1 MMDTRISNTEWQII
15 TAIHPENVQFISL
28 MSGEPWGGSEELWFR
43 SAERLLDGGIKV
55 RILSKKW
62 DVVPEKISRLTE
74 RGADLRRYD
83 EGYSERIRSGLI
95 RRGIRARGPFR
106 YLRDSDMTVVSLGSF
121 ADARWYLPIT
131 DELIKDGH
139 PFITVFHNAP
149 HEPEKL
155 SEADRDFLWRF
166 YSSANRVFYVA
177 ERNRRVA
184 EQMLGRTLPAAEL
197 INNPVN
203 LSSLSGKPFPISET
217 LRLVCVGRLDFSAK
231 GQDVLIRAM
240 SRNWRN
246 RDFELQFHGA
256 GPDEEHL
263 VRLVRECG
271 LEGKLKF
278 AGFSGNVD
286 EIFANA
292 HAVVLPSRYEGMPMV
307 CVEAALCA
315 RPGMI
320 TDVGDSTRYFREGV
334 SGFVAPHCDE
344 KSVEEALERLWE
356 SRTRLEEMGKVAR
369 HEATRDFLDDGV
381 GKLLNAI
388 GVIS

>member
-1 MMDTRISNTEWQII
+1 M
-15 TAIHPENVQFISL
+15 
-28 MSGEPWGGSEELWFR
+28 
-43 SAERLLDGGIKV
+43 
-55 RILSKKW
+55 
-62 DVVPEKISRLTE
+62 
-74 RGADLRRYD
+74 
-83 EGYSERIRSGLI
+83 
-95 RRGIRARGPFR
+95 
-106 YLRDSDMTVVSLGSF
+106 
-121 ADARWYLPIT
+121 
-131 DELIKDGH
+131 
-139 PFITVFHNAP
+139 
-149 HEPEKL
+149 
-155 SEADRDFLWRF
+155 
-166 YSSANRVFYVA
+166 
-177 ERNRRVA
+177 
-184 EQMLGRTLPAAEL
+184 
-197 INNPVN
+197 
-203 LSSLSGKPFPISET
+203 
-217 LRLVCVGRLDFSAK
+217 
-231 GQDVLIRAM
+231 
-240 SRNWRN
+240 
-246 RDFELQFHGA
+246 
-256 GPDEEHL
+256 
-263 VRLVRECG
+263 RLVRECG

-292 HAVVLPSRYEGMPMV
+292 HALVLPSRYEGMPMV